1 MKGKNPN
8 QNQLNL
14 FKPIL
19 KQIINP
25 GHSLVILAEQ
35 MPWQEFENEY
45 KDLYSN
51 TGRPAKPIRLM
62 VSLLLLKQLHN
73 LGDETVVEQWVQNP
87 YFQYFS
93 GEREFQWQAPCDPSD
108 LVHFRKRIGDEK
120 INKILEVSIKIQR
133 DNVPQDRVL
142 IDTTVQEKN
151 ITFPTDVKMR
161 VKVIAKCRKIAK
173 VEGINLRQSY
183 KRTVKELVL
192 LQRFSRSKKQ
202 SKKAAKAKR
211 RLRTIAN
218 TLLRELNYKLPEQRK
233 EFYQLLLSKYEKAV
247 NQKLEDK
254 DKIYSLHEPETSC
267 IAKGKAHKKYEFGS
281 KISISLS
288 KNKNLILGV
297 ATFKGNPHDSQTL
310 SKAIANTIAVTGVAI
325 KTAIV
330 DRGYQGKKNV
340 DGVEI
345 CYPKPGNY
353 KGYKKQKIRD
363 QFKRRAAIEPVIS
376 HLKYDFG
383 MLRCYL
389 KGSQGDVINSVLAC
403 AAFNFRRYMRNLEN
417 DIICWLYFTRQFFSF
432 QLEIC
437 VLKD

>member
-1 MKGKNPN
+1 MKGINPN

-25 GHSLVILAEQ
+25 GHPLVLLAERI
-35 MPWQEFENEY
+35 PWAEFEKEY

-62 VSLLLLKQLHN
+62 VSLLILKQLHN

-93 GEREFQWQAPCDPSD
+93 GEKEFQWKAPCDPSD
-108 LVHFRKRIGDEK
+108 LVHFRKRIGEDK
-120 INKILEVSIKIQR
+120 INKILEVSIKIQ
-133 DNVPQDRVL
+133 DDKVHKDRVL

-161 VKVIAKCRKIAK
+161 VRVIGKCRQIAKS
-173 VEGINLRQSY
+173 EGIILRQSY

-192 LQRFSRSKKQ
+192 MQRFSRSKKQ
-202 SKKAAKAKR
+202 KKKADKAKK
-211 RLRTIAN
+211 RLKTIAN
-218 TLLRELNYKLPEQRK
+218 RLIREVNYKLPEQRK
-233 EFYQLLLSKYEKAV
+233 EYYQPILAKYEKAV

-254 DKIYSLHEPETSC
+254 EKVYSLHEPETSC

-310 SKAIANTIAVTGVAI
+310 SKAIANTTAVTGVAI

-330 DRGYQGKKNV
+330 DRGYQGKRIV

-345 CYPKPGNY
+345 CYPRPCKVE
-353 KGYKKQKIRD
+353 GYKKQKIKA

-383 MLRCYL
+383 MLRNYL
-389 KGSQGDVINSVLAC
+389 KGNCGDIINSVLAC
-403 AAFNFRRYMRNLEN
+403 AAFNFKRYMRKLEEDFIYCLN
-417 DIICWLYFTRQFFSF
+417 F
-432 QLEIC
+432 IC
-437 VLKD
+437 VFFYSPEIIWVVKD